1 VRGLIVIVLA
11 AIMLGE
17 PTFAADKIRIGYS
30 GMTISNALLW
40 VTEEGK
46 LFEKNGIDAEVLY
59 LQTTL
64 GQTALLA
71 GEIQMCVY
79 SAALLAPAR
88 VQGADVVMVT
98 SFLSRPL
105 YRLVVKPTSERRPIF
120 EGSVW
125 ALRVLGQC
133 PTGRRGCSWRNW
145 GSMPRKMLPWC
156 KSAMCRCSLRR

>member
-1 VRGLIVIVLA
+1 VRVLIVIVLT
-11 AIMLGE
+11 AIMLGK

-79 SAALLAPAR
+79 STALLAAAR
-88 VQGADVVMVT
+88 FQGADVVMVT

-105 YRLVVKPTSERRPIF
+105 YRLVVKPEIRTTADLRGKRL
-120 EGSVW
+120 
-125 ALRVLGQC
+125 ALRVLGPS
-133 PTGRRGCSWRNW
+133 PTGRHACS
-145 GSMPRKMLPWC
+145 
-156 KSAMCRCSLRR
+156 